1 MKYYQI
7 IATLALEILLI
18 IFISVPVLYNG
29 DEVFAQ
35 YPIIDGIKCDRVE
48 HFNYHYDAHLSIFI
62 NGFSYLVPGG
72 IGIKPPDCIYWLHTH
87 DTSGIIH
94 IESPENNTF
103 KLGQF
108 FDIWGQ
114 KFNNSQI
121 FDFKADNSTDTA
133 TDTALTVYL
142 NGTAIKRTSYRDIP
156 IVNHED
162 IVIVYGA
169 PPPQIPSYE
178 FLY

>member
-1 MKYYQI
+1 MKHFQI
-7 IATLALEILLI
+7 IMLLLLEAFL
-18 IFISVPVLYNG
+18 FIYLSFSTVHDWNNDVAY
-29 DEVFAQ
+29 AQ
-35 YPIIDGIKCDRVE
+35 YPDISGIKCDKVE
-48 HFNYHYDAHLSIFI
+48 HFNFHYHAHLSIFI
-62 NGFSYLVPGG
+62 NGLSYLVPGG
-72 IGIKPPDCIYWLHTH
+72 IGVKPPDCIYWLHTR
-87 DTSGIIH
+87 DSSGIIH

-121 FDFKADNSTDTA
+121 FDFKVDNS

-142 NGTAIKRTSYRDIP
+142 NGTAITQTSYKDIP

-169 PPPQIPSYE
+169 PPPEIPSYE